1 MSEPRLAVLDIGG
14 TLVTGPDRG
23 PARRIAEL
31 AGLDDEQRRALHAA
45 LMTQPFEAP
54 EQAAAF
60 ASHAFGPAAARAT
73 TEVWEAQLSEAEP
86 VEGAPA
92 ALEALLDR
100 GLRLALLSNIWRPY
114 LDSVRHHLGPF
125 FDEHIPEAL
134 QVFSFRVGLAK
145 PDPRLFTRVLEAARV
160 DPAGAVMIGDSYDKD
175 IAPAAEL
182 GMGTVRV
189 TTGAAAR
196 A

>member
-31 AGLDDEQRRALHAA
+31 AGMDDGQRRALHAA
-45 LMTQPFEAP
+45 LMTQPFESPSAV
-54 EQAAAF
+54 ADF
-60 ASHAFGPAAARAT
+60 TRAT
-73 TEVWEAQLSEAEP
+73 LGVHAAEAIEEVWVAQLGEAEP
-86 VEGAPA
+86 IEGVLP
-92 ALEALLDR
+92 ALEAMLGR
-100 GLRLALLSNIWRPY
+100 GLRLALLSNIWLPY
-114 LDSVRHHLGPF
+114 LESVRRHFGDF

-134 QVFSFRVGLAK
+134 QVFSFRAGLAK
-145 PDPRLFTRVLEAARV
+145 PDPRLLRRVLEAARV
-160 DPAGAVMIGDSYDKD
+160 DPADAVMIGDSYDKD

-189 TTGAAAR
+189 TAGATAR